1 MEKVYKY
8 KNGIIYIQNLDKIN
22 SQNLHN
28 ATKSFLEKMII
39 EKEGNKHGN
48 TNKTRN
54 IREKQILD

>member
-1 MEKVYKY
+1 MLERVYKCR
-8 KNGIIYIQNLDKIN
+8 NGIICIQNLDKIN

-48 TNKTRN
+48 ANKTRD
-54 IREKQILD
+54 IREK